1 MRESLLTFLS
11 YGAVV
16 VAGALILALVLICA
30 YLVTMLA
37 LHLLQDAEKYRE
49 RTKG

>member
-1 MRESLLTFLS
+1 MRENLLTFLS

-16 VAGALILALVLICA
+16 VAGAFILALVLICA

-49 RTKG
+49 RTK